1 MKTKRNFIQTWLLAT
16 GLCLLAAV
24 AAPAQQVFQYATGA
38 GTLYYTT
45 NNGAAAIQSY
55 SGSDTS
61 LAIPNTIT
69 GLPVT
74 SIGSAA
80 FYQNFTLT
88 SVSIGTNVAALADN
102 AFFYCPA
109 LAGVSIPASVTNIGL
124 APFVDCKSLTV
135 IALATNNPDFVSTNQ
150 ALYNKAR
157 TSLIQFPGGVTGSYN
172 LTAAVTN
179 VGEAFVGATLTAITA
194 DPANAYYYSTNGVL
208 FDKSRTYLVAYP
220 GGLVGGYL
228 VPTNVTVIVS
238 AAFEYSAGITNVSIG
253 TNVVSIGSF
262 AFYDC
267 ANLLAITV
275 NPTNKFYSSVN
286 SVLFDKHQTN
296 LIQYPAGLAGSY
308 IVPGTVTNI
317 LDGAFGDAAGLVS
330 VVVPDSVR
338 TLGVQAFYSCQSLVS
353 ISLGNGLTS
362 IGQQAFNE
370 CTTLTD
376 IAIPNSVTNIGSY
389 AFYYC
394 PGLQS
399 VTFGAGLKSLGQE
412 AFGACQSLS
421 YVCFSGNQ
429 PADGGSVFYFD
440 TALTQ
445 ILYVSSTVGWG
456 ASYDGILTA
465 PCPSCG
471 NLVASP
477 TLGILRSGT
486 NVVVGW
492 PVTATGF
499 TLLSTTNL
507 TPPVVWNTDAPPA
520 IYSSYFVVTNPIIGT
535 KKFYRLKQ

>member
-1 MKTKRNFIQTWLLAT
+1 MKTKSNLRHR
-16 GLCLLAAV
+16 CLLAAV
-24 AAPAQQVFQYATGA
+24 SCLLPVMIQAQQVFQYSTGA

-45 NNGAAAIQSY
+45 NNNAAAVQSY
-55 SGSDTS
+55 SGNDTT

-88 SVSIGTNVAALADN
+88 SVTIGTNVASLADN

-135 IALATNNPDFVSTNQ
+135 IAVATNNLDFVSTNQ
-150 ALYNKAR
+150 VLYNKAR

-172 LTAAVTN
+172 IAAAVTN
-179 VGEAFVGATLTAITA
+179 VGEAFVGATLSAITVDA
-194 DPANAYYYSTNGVL
+194 GNAYYASTNGVVL
-208 FDKSRTYLVAYP
+208 DKSRTYLFTYP
-220 GGLVGGYL
+220 GGLVGGYTI
-228 VPTNVTVIVS
+228 PASVTTIVS

-253 TNVVSIGSF
+253 TNVTSIGQN

-267 ANLLAITV
+267 ANLLTITV
-275 NPTNKFYSSVN
+275 NPTNQYYSSVN
-286 SVLFDKHQTN
+286 SVLFDKHQTD
-296 LIQYPAGLAGSY
+296 LIQYPSGLAGSY

-317 LDGAFGDAAGLVS
+317 ETGAFGDSAGLVS
-330 VVVPDSVR
+330 VVIPDSVR
-338 TLGVQAFYSCQSLVS
+338 SLGAQTFYSCQNLAS

-362 IGQQAFNE
+362 IGQNAFNE
-370 CTTLTD
+370 CTSLAD

-399 VTFGAGLKSLGQE
+399 VTFGTGLKNLGLE
-412 AFGACQSLS
+412 SFGGCQALS

-429 PADGGSVFYFD
+429 PVDGGSVFYFD
-440 TALTQ
+440 TALAQ
-445 ILYVSSTVGWG
+445 ILYVSGTTGWG
-456 ASYDGILTA
+456 ASYDGIPTA
-465 PCPSCG
+465 PCPVCG
-471 NLVASP
+471 SVVASP
-477 TLGILRSGT
+477 TLGILQAGT

-507 TPPVVWNTDAPPA
+507 VPPVVWSTDAPPT
-520 IYSSYFVVTNPIIGT
+520 IYSTYFVVTNPIIGT
-535 KKFYRLKQ
+535 KKFFRLKQ